1 MRRKKM
7 NLSRRN
13 FLRGAAL
20 GAASVSVVP
29 ILSRTTY
36 GATQGTPGRFVV
48 VINLFGGN
56 DGLNTVVPAHLTPYV
71 TRRQAIN
78 LVNNLPAGQTLHD
91 LDGRY
96 KLHYSL
102 NNLKS
107 IWDASQLHIVQKVSY
122 PNPNQSHF
130 TSQDIWAWGIRNNYS
145 DGDGR
150 GWLGRYADIYCP
162 GDPLGVISVGFQKRH
177 DFESNNTS
185 PLILTSVARAPFSP
199 VSTFKVDEDEE
210 YPADHALRLQTVK
223 DTLNTDPVP
232 PLDPAL
238 SIFNANKQAHA
249 LVDQVASET
258 AGWVDPGTYGTDS
271 LGRYMRAIS
280 QLLHAH
286 DTFKTKVFY
295 TGHGGHDTHSGQ
307 HSETGTNRH
316 QTLMQRL
323 DAAIGAFKADMVARN
338 KWNDCV
344 IVVISEF
351 GRRIFE
357 NGSVGTDH
365 GHGNCILVCGGRVKG
380 VATPGSGMT
389 GDIVETEL
397 AAAAGQNPVT
407 GNPRTLPFQYDFR
420 DVYTELLEGHLGIGN
435 VAQNIFPDPAFT
447 PAPNDIDLV

>member
-1 MRRKKM
+1 MSCCKKT

-29 ILSRTTY
+29 ILSRNAYAT
-36 GATQGTPGRFVV
+36 TQGTPGRFVV
-48 VINLFGGN
+48 IINLFGGN

-78 LVNNLPAGQTLHD
+78 LVNNLPAGQTLNE

-107 IWDASQLHIVQKVSY
+107 MWDDSQLHIVQKVSY
-122 PNPNQSHF
+122 PSPNQSHF
-130 TSQDIWAWGIRNNYS
+130 TSQDIWSYGVRNNITY
-145 DGDGR
+145 GDGR

-177 DFESNNTS
+177 DFESDNTS
-185 PLILTSVARAPFSP
+185 PLILTSVAGAPNSP
-199 VSTFKVDEDEE
+199 VSTFRVEEDTE
-210 YPADHALRLQTVK
+210 YRADHALRLQTVK
-223 DTLNTDPVP
+223 DTLDTDPIP
-232 PLDPAL
+232 PQDPAL

-258 AGWVDPGTYGTDS
+258 AGWVDPGTYGTDA

-286 DTFKTKVFY
+286 DTFKTRIFY
-295 TGHGGHDTHSGQ
+295 TGQGGFDTHSGQ
-307 HSETGTNRH
+307 HSGAGGQNRH

-323 DAAIGAFKADMVARN
+323 DAAIGAFKDDMIARN
-338 KWNDCV
+338 KWTDCV
-344 IVVISEF
+344 VVVISEF
-351 GRRIFE
+351 GRRVFE

-365 GHGNCILVCGGRVKG
+365 GHGNCVLVCGGRVNG
-380 VATPGSGMT
+380 SAQPGGGLT
-389 GDIVETEL
+389 GDILESEIAT
-397 AAAAGQNPVT
+397 AS
-407 GNPRTLPFQYDFR
+407 TLPFQFDFR
-420 DVYTELLEGHLGIGN
+420 DLYTDVLEGNLGISN
-435 VAQNIFPDPAFT
+435 VAQNLFPDPAFT
-447 PAPNDIDLV
+447 PAPNDINVI